1 MSPETA
7 TTRDRLI
14 EVAMRLFHEQGYG
27 ATGVA
32 QILKEAEAKS
42 GSLYYYFPAKEDL
55 LLAVLEQ
62 YKKIMKPA
70 LMAPVFERY
79 EDPLDQVFGLLEKY
93 RDMLIKTN
101 CTLGCPIGNIAL
113 ELADSHEEVRR
124 LCGENFDNWK
134 SAVGQCLEEAGDH
147 LRPDVNGGELASFFL
162 TVMEGG
168 IMQAR
173 AYRSIKPFDAAIATL
188 RDYVKHL
195 LKEDSTWSAGRDRDI
210 D

>member
-93 RDMLIKTN
+93 RDMLIKTLHPGLPDRQHR
-101 CTLGCPIGNIAL
+101 LGACRQP
-113 ELADSHEEVRR
+113 
-124 LCGENFDNWK
+124 
-134 SAVGQCLEEAGDH
+134 
-147 LRPDVNGGELASFFL
+147 
-162 TVMEGG
+162 
-168 IMQAR
+168 
-173 AYRSIKPFDAAIATL
+173 
-188 RDYVKHL
+188 
-195 LKEDSTWSAGRDRDI
+195 
-210 D
+210 